1 MTIDQE
7 RRDNSL
13 LEARLDKIE
22 VSQAIIASSLENHIE
37 REEKFWD
44 KMENNI
50 QCIKKEIVEF
60 KIDESNKISTIS
72 NEIFQMKDRAN
83 TIYST
88 LAKVGA
94 FASVVIGVIYT
105 IFKDSLHFG

>member
-83 TIYST
+83 TIYSR